1 MGRWRSDP
9 GRKTRFMPHVPSQG
23 ASPCPI
29 QYSDMVW
36 HYVNLSESPGN
47 ERKLD
52 STNLAEVMELIRD
65 LVAE

>member
-1 MGRWRSDP
+1 MPLARPQSGRLSLSYTIFRY
-9 GRKTRFMPHVPSQG
+9 GMALRKFV
-23 ASPCPI
+23 
-29 QYSDMVW
+29 
-36 HYVNLSESPGN
+36 ESPGN